1 MGGSLVVLGSSEMRE
16 TVRIT
21 FRFDA
26 SAAYTVLL
34 GNSFTS
40 VLRVWCSRVLCTVL
54 NIGW

>member
-26 SAAYTVLL
+26 ASASTV
-34 GNSFTS
+34 G
-40 VLRVWCSRVLCTVL
+40 
-54 NIGW
+54 